1 VAAEAADPQSM
12 LNLYRRLIALRK
24 ASPAFLHG
32 AVAEVRADGGVLSY
46 ERRAL
51 EQRLAIYI
59 NLGEAARSIAVQSSQ
74 VSLSSTGHHE
84 AVGGELYLAAG
95 EGVVLLI
102 EKL

>member
-1 VAAEAADPQSM
+1 
-12 LNLYRRLIALRK
+12 
-24 ASPAFLHG
+24 
-32 AVAEVRADGGVLSY
+32 
-46 ERRAL
+46 
-51 EQRLAIYI
+51 
-59 NLGEAARSIAVQSSQ
+59 VQSSQ

>member
-24 ASPAFLHG
+24 ASPALLHG

-74 VSLSSTGHHE
+74 VLLSSTGHHE